1 MNGAKKRLLVIVN
14 PYATTV
20 SDRLKNLVVY
30 ALQGRFEVEVEA
42 TESQDHATEIGRDA
56 QDGGYDLVV
65 AFGGDGTINE
75 VVNGL
80 GQHRHPGDL
89 PARRKY
95 ERRLP
100 HARYPQ
106 RRGRRDRAPAV
117 TGR

>member
-56 QDGGYDLVV
+56 QDGQSPPQ
-65 AFGGDGTINE
+65 A
-75 VVNGL
+75 L
-80 GQHRHPGDL
+80 GPDFTPVER
-89 PARRKY
+89 PA
-95 ERRLP
+95 P
-100 HARYPQ
+100 
-106 RRGRRDRAPAV
+106 DRARERGVGHVPAEFRKRTDRDV
-117 TGR
+117 RDSIVEPVEEVLDKREA